1 MLTLIPVPTDDH
13 ADPAFKDA
21 AGCMA
26 WLKQLQLTN
35 LQLAHSQL
43 LTQLDEFN
51 RYPMRAPERLAT
63 LEQLRETVHHVQND
77 HAQRLVSKP
86 LPLTENEL
94 LVFVAVA
101 QLWQA
106 MAQGYRRCLQA
117 YIDGDSGL
125 ARSGALLCQRCLLY
139 NGQVILEHLRSGY
152 EFDAKHWQHLHTLY
166 AFGEQQGFQL
176 REIPDALNGDRPISS
191 CHGAYIRFL
200 LACYA
205 HPAELS
211 RPQWQRLDYWLAQ
224 WGNVVTL
231 ERSYATS
238 KGDAQPLAV
247 DLGSSHGLRSVKLT
261 TRNANMRYLSMMP
274 LSKLLRVKT
283 ILLQQ
288 GQTPQQLGLG
298 EYNRDDC
305 IETLTFL
312 HQCWCEDRNIRS
324 RARTPVEK
332 RAWVCYQPENIHAQL
347 SGRAAGG
354 SGTADETWLAR
365 NENIA
370 GAQLSCTEPPRGRL
384 RHHQLIALRFDDS
397 EDFILAV
404 TSWVNVTREG
414 SLRIGVRY
422 LPGVPVAV
430 DLHPGSA
437 DLSLSRNF
445 SAALL
450 LQAVPGQN
458 LPPSLIVPRDWF
470 KPGLEVTILDRAGGK
485 QMVRLGF
492 SVERGSDYERVSFSP
507 LQP

>member
-1 MLTLIPVPTDDH
+1 MLTLPLAPTDDH
-13 ADPAFKDA
+13 ADPIFRDA
-21 AGCMA
+21 AGCTE

-43 LTQLDEFN
+43 LTQLDELN

-63 LEQLRETVHHVQND
+63 LEQLRATVHHVQND
-77 HAQRLVSKP
+77 YAQRLISKP
-86 LPLTENEL
+86 LPLNENEL

-117 YIDGDSGL
+117 YIDGDSRL
-125 ARSGALLCQRCLLY
+125 AQSGALLCQRCLLY
-139 NGQVILEHLRSGY
+139 SGQVILEHLRSGY
-152 EFDAKHWQHLHTLY
+152 EFDATHWQHLHTLY
-166 AFGEQQGFQL
+166 AFGEQHGFQL
-176 REIPDALNGDRPISS
+176 REIPDALNGERPISS
-191 CHGAYIRFL
+191 CHGAYIRIL

-211 RPQWQRLDYWLAQ
+211 RAQWQRLDYWLAQ
-224 WGNVVTL
+224 WGNAVTL
-231 ERSYATS
+231 ERGYASS
-238 KGDAQPLAV
+238 KGDAQPLAL

-261 TRNANMRYLSMMP
+261 TPNGNMRYLAMMP

-298 EYNRDDC
+298 KYNRDDC

-312 HQCWCEDRNIRS
+312 HQCWCENRNIRS
-324 RARTPVEK
+324 RVRTQVEK
-332 RAWVCYQPENIHAQL
+332 RAQVCYQPENIHAQL
-347 SGRAAGG
+347 SGRAVGWTGA
-354 SGTADETWLAR
+354 AAETWLAH

-370 GAQLSCTEPPRGRL
+370 GAQLSCTDTPRGRL
-384 RHHQLIALRFDDS
+384 RQHQLIALRFDGS
-397 EDFILAV
+397 EDFILAA
-404 TSWVNVTREG
+404 TSWVNVTRAG

-422 LPGVPVAV
+422 LPGAPVAV
-430 DLHPGSA
+430 DLQPGSA
-437 DLSLSRNF
+437 DLSLSRHF
-445 SAALL
+445 AAALL

-470 KPGLEVTILDRAGGK
+470 KPGRVVAILDRAGGK
-485 QMVRLGF
+485 QMVKLGF
-492 SVERGSDYERVSFSP
+492 SVERGLDYERVSFSP